1 METRANYVLVGTF
14 VVIITIGVFA
24 MVMWLGVAQFGAE
37 RGYAYDIHFPGAVT
51 GLVKDVPVLE
61 NGVPIGRVSKIDLN
75 PERPDEVVVTIEVR
89 SQYRLKADATA
100 ALESNLV
107 TNTSYIQI
115 AGGTPGVGWAE
126 PMEAGK
132 NPQIPVRETG
142 FQALAASLPEVLSR
156 INTVGDHLNQLL
168 NEENRSAIT
177 DTLENLRSVTGHMDE
192 IFNDQN
198 RSAIAAILQNAQTVT
213 NKLSGT
219 MDDARRTLLLA
230 DNVLGDVS
238 GTAKQMNTLVQ
249 HVDALAQEIRPGLR
263 DFTQSGLNDLHA
275 LISDART
282 LVAGFTRVAAELERD
297 PTRFFFGEKR
307 EGYKPK

>member
-75 PERPDEVVVTIEVR
+75 PERP
-89 SQYRLKADATA
+89 
-100 ALESNLV
+100 
-107 TNTSYIQI
+107 
-115 AGGTPGVGWAE
+115 
-126 PMEAGK
+126 
-132 NPQIPVRETG
+132 VRETG

-177 DTLENLRSVTGHMDE
+177 DTLEN
-192 IFNDQN
+192 
-198 RSAIAAILQNAQTVT
+198 
-213 NKLSGT
+213 
-219 MDDARRTLLLA
+219 
-230 DNVLGDVS
+230 
-238 GTAKQMNTLVQ
+238 
-249 HVDALAQEIRPGLR
+249 
-263 DFTQSGLNDLHA
+263 
-275 LISDART
+275 
-282 LVAGFTRVAAELERD
+282 
-297 PTRFFFGEKR
+297 
-307 EGYKPK
+307 